1 MLALHF
7 AASLLFF
14 LLLIGIAAPPG
25 FPQAFDRNQAHGKT
39 HKKDEGKVR
48 PELAA
53 SPEILTPEDEA
64 SQKELGQL
72 ARALASGTA
81 NAYEPL
87 KSYAEKHAADNWG
100 ARAALALGYFDYTR
114 NHNAQAAPW
123 LEKAMKDELLKQ
135 YVLYWRAQV
144 ERVLGREAAALA
156 DLQTIRRDYPDC
168 AAMEQVVEALAATA
182 LGLRKPQEAVA
193 ALEAYANT
201 ASKPELL
208 FERAHARQQTGALAR
223 AAKDYQ
229 AVYYRFPLSD
239 EAGSTGSILGQLS
252 KRLGRE
258 YPRPTPEQQEARAQA
273 FYDGHKWREARVE
286 FEKLL
291 TMVDK
296 KTPGVTRQRAL
307 LRVAEA
313 RVQLDGS
320 PSLLS
325 SPSFGDPE
333 LDAER
338 LYALSQA
345 WRTNKREKEMFA
357 ALDQLASRYPQS
369 RWNEDGIFSA
379 GNYYWVNLDRD
390 RAAAYYERSLETFPG
405 GKYAIPAEWRIVW
418 VAYLERK
425 PEASQLLEAFLSKYP
440 SSPYAVN
447 ALYWL
452 GRTAERT
459 DNPAH
464 ARSFYRK
471 AEERFPETYFG
482 LAAAARLAAIGR
494 EPLNPA
500 EVVEKI
506 PPAPLN
512 RSVEEPVP
520 PAAAARWARAEA
532 LRTIAFD
539 ASAELELRAAYF
551 ATASPR
557 LIFEASQ
564 AALDQEH
571 YSVGMSL
578 GRLAFPSLEA
588 HKIDEVP
595 AAVWRTVFPLPY
607 ESFVRKVAE
616 RNGVDPMLIA
626 GLIKQESIFQND
638 AISRAGA
645 IGLMQVLPK
654 TGRLMAKRL
663 KLRYS
668 REKLFDPEYNLQL
681 GALYLSDL
689 LKQFGSPE
697 AALAAYNA
705 GEDRIA
711 AWQGERKF
719 EELPE
724 LVESVPFTET
734 REYIQIVVRNAEVY
748 RMLYNGP
755 GRAEA
760 GKTQP

>member
-1 MLALHF
+1 LLTLRS

-14 LLLIGIAAPPG
+14 LLLIGIAASPD
-25 FPQAFDRNQAHGKT
+25 FPQAMDRNQARGKT
-39 HKKDEGKVR
+39 YKKDDGKVR

-53 SPEILTPEDEA
+53 PPEILTPEEEA

-72 ARALASGTA
+72 ARALASGNA
-81 NAYEPL
+81 SAYEPL
-87 KSYAEKHAADNWG
+87 KSYAGNHAADNWG

-114 NHNAQAAPW
+114 NRNAQAAAW

-144 ERVLGREAAALA
+144 ERVQGRDAAALA

-193 ALEAYANT
+193 ALEAYSNT

-208 FERAHARQQTGALAR
+208 FQRAHARQQMGALAR

-252 KRLGRE
+252 KRLGKE

-273 FYDGHKWREARVE
+273 FYDAHKWREARAE

-291 TMVDK
+291 TVVDK
-296 KTPGVTRQRAL
+296 KAPGVTRQRAL
-307 LRVAEA
+307 LRIAEA
-313 RVQLDGS
+313 RVQLDGP

-325 SPSFGDPE
+325 SQSFGDPE

-405 GKYAIPAEWRIVW
+405 GKYAIPAEWRIAW

-425 PEASQLLEAFLSKYP
+425 PEASQLLEAFLSRYP

-452 GRTAERT
+452 GRAAERA
-459 DNPAH
+459 DNPDH

-482 LAAAARLAAIGR
+482 LAAAARIAAIGR

-506 PPAPLN
+506 PPAPAN
-512 RSVEEPVP
+512 RSMEEPVP
-520 PAAAARWARAEA
+520 AAAAARWARAEA

-571 YSVGMSL
+571 YSVGMSM
-578 GRLAFPSLEA
+578 GRLAFPNLEA
-588 HKIDEVP
+588 HKMDEVP

-645 IGLMQVLPK
+645 IGLMQVLP
-654 TGRLMAKRL
+654 TTARLMAKRL

-711 AWQGERKF
+711 AWQAERKF

-724 LVESVPFTET
+724 LTESVPFTET

-748 RMLYNGP
+748 RMLYNGAS
-755 GRAEA
+755 RAEA
-760 GKTQP
+760 GKAQP